1 MKKVQEALILSAD
14 TFLSEKN
21 LSVAIICY
29 TKALSYGMPK
39 EEAIRVLNNLGVAYK
54 QNGQTKEAINVFL
67 KGINTDAT
75 YGAFYT
81 NLASLYRLLQRYQ
94 EALNCLVM
102 AVEKTNTIRSYS
114 ELSEFLRFLKKPQE
128 AVNVALSAVEKF
140 PKSYEAHLTLG
151 NLFSSYK
158 VYDKAIKPY
167 SEAILID
174 ENRTEAYNN
183 IGIAYKELGQNE
195 AAFEAYE
202 KALKLNPNDS
212 ASHNNFGNLLRNMG
226 DFEAAISHLE
236 KSIAIN
242 PNYADAYSNIGAIYK
257 EQKEYEKAEPYYQ
270 KALSINKDHTNANF
284 DMSLIELSR
293 GNYAKGWRLYEH
305 RLKMAELISKTYRFT
320 TPMWQGDSLDG
331 KTIVLQNEQGFGDNI
346 MFIRYAYLFMEMGA
360 RVIVRTRPHLVELFK
375 SLKGVVEVCSEEEE
389 MPKHDCYIPL
399 LSSPHYFKTM
409 LSNIPSS
416 FPYLHT
422 EKAETSLLPQSK
434 KGELKVGIVWSNSRT
449 SKDFKNRYIGL
460 SSFKPLFELENIAW
474 YSLQEGE
481 DASQIKKEGLEGKIV
496 DLSDKLTDFKTTAMI
511 VQELD
516 LVITPD
522 TAVAHLCGAL
532 NKSAWVVVPNP
543 SDWKWLQE
551 GSKSPWYESL
561 RVFRQERGKEWA
573 EPVLEI
579 KEELIIFAKNNIK
592 EENNV

>member
-39 EEAIRVLNNLGVAYK
+39 AEAIRVLNNLGVAYK
-54 QNGQTKEAINVFL
+54 QNGQIKEAINVFL
-67 KGINTDAT
+67 KGINADAT

-128 AVNVALSAVEKF
+128 AINVALSAVGKF

-242 PNYADAYSNIGAIYK
+242 PN
-257 EQKEYEKAEPYYQ
+257 
-270 KALSINKDHTNANF
+270 
-284 DMSLIELSR
+284 
-293 GNYAKGWRLYEH
+293 
-305 RLKMAELISKTYRFT
+305 
-320 TPMWQGDSLDG
+320 
-331 KTIVLQNEQGFGDNI
+331 
-346 MFIRYAYLFMEMGA
+346 
-360 RVIVRTRPHLVELFK
+360 
-375 SLKGVVEVCSEEEE
+375 
-389 MPKHDCYIPL
+389 
-399 LSSPHYFKTM
+399 
-409 LSNIPSS
+409 
-416 FPYLHT
+416 
-422 EKAETSLLPQSK
+422 
-434 KGELKVGIVWSNSRT
+434 
-449 SKDFKNRYIGL
+449 
-460 SSFKPLFELENIAW
+460 
-474 YSLQEGE
+474 
-481 DASQIKKEGLEGKIV
+481 
-496 DLSDKLTDFKTTAMI
+496 
-511 VQELD
+511 
-516 LVITPD
+516 
-522 TAVAHLCGAL
+522 
-532 NKSAWVVVPNP
+532 
-543 SDWKWLQE
+543 
-551 GSKSPWYESL
+551 
-561 RVFRQERGKEWA
+561 
-573 EPVLEI
+573 
-579 KEELIIFAKNNIK
+579 
-592 EENNV
+592 